1 MTTPV
6 GPSVTELCL
15 RLVSMDTDDPNQ
27 IADTLRRAAAGDQEA
42 WQAIVKAFSPRVFG
56 LIRTQCG
63 DPDLAEEIVQSAFC
77 TVAQKIEGYEEYGR
91 FDAWVFRIAMNRLR
105 DEMRRRK
112 RQARPMEEKT
122 LVALGGSDPPR
133 EPGIEPAAQ
142 LALQNALS
150 KLSEADRQVID
161 LRHVGGMSFRQIG
174 ELLEEPVGTLLARHH
189 RALKKLRAL
198 LEEDKNSGK
207 DAD

>member
-1 MTTPV
+1 MN
-6 GPSVTELCL
+6 
-15 RLVSMDTDDPNQ
+15 TDDPNH
-27 IADTLRRAAAGDQEA
+27 IAKTLKRAADGDQLA
-42 WQAIVKAFSPRVFG
+42 WQAIVEALAPRVFG
-56 LIRTQCG
+56 LIRAQCG

-112 RQARPMEEKT
+112 RQARPMEEAS
-122 LVALGGSDPPR
+122 LVSLGGSER
-133 EPGIEPAAQ
+133 SAEPEIEPTEQA
-142 LALQNALS
+142 ALQKALS
-150 KLSEADRQVID
+150 ELSETDRQVID

-174 ELLEEPVGTLLARHH
+174 ALLEEPVGTLLARHY

-198 LEEDKNSGK
+198 LEGDKNPGK
-207 DAD
+207 DAE